1 MSLHS
6 SLPELRSQLARMLT
20 REPIRAWTSSP
31 LSKRRKIL
39 KLISIIQLRSRKKD
53 SMMSNEDCE
62 IENLKLENQK
72 LGKRIEFF
80 KMSLENAVKKYKE
93 ERERRQFAEKEVT
106 NVKKE
111 IKNSIDR
118 MRKNGL

>member
-1 MSLHS
+1 MNLHY

-31 LSKRRKIL
+31 LSKRKKIL
-39 KLISIIQLRSRKKD
+39 KLISIIQLRSKEEN
-53 SMMSNEDCE
+53 SMMSNEECE

-106 NVKKE
+106 GVKKE

>member
-1 MSLHS
+1 
-6 SLPELRSQLARMLT
+6 MLT
-20 REPIRAWTSSP
+20 REPIQAWMSSP

-39 KLISIIQLRSRKKD
+39 KLISIIQLRSKEES
-53 SMMSNEDCE
+53 SMMSNEECE

-80 KMSLENAVKKYKE
+80 KMSLEHAVKKYKE

-106 NVKKE
+106 DVKKE

>member
-1 MSLHS
+1 MNLHY

-20 REPIRAWTSSP
+20 REPIQAWMSSP
-31 LSKRRKIL
+31 LSKRKKIL
-39 KLISIIQLRSRKKD
+39 KLISIIQLRSKEES
-53 SMMSNEDCE
+53 SMMSNEECE

-80 KMSLENAVKKYKE
+80 KMSLEHAVKKYKE

-106 NVKKE
+106 DVKKE

>member
-1 MSLHS
+1 MNLHY

-39 KLISIIQLRSRKKD
+39 KLISIIQLRSKEEN
-53 SMMSNEDCE
+53 SMMSNEECE

-106 NVKKE
+106 GVKKE

>member
-1 MSLHS
+1 VNLHY

-20 REPIRAWTSSP
+20 REPIQAWMSSP

-39 KLISIIQLRSRKKD
+39 KLISIIQLRSKEEN
-53 SMMSNEDCE
+53 SMMSNEECE
-62 IENLKLENQK
+62 IENLKLENQT

>member
-1 MSLHS
+1 VNLHY

-20 REPIRAWTSSP
+20 REPIQAWMSSP

-39 KLISIIQLRSRKKD
+39 KLISIIQLRSKEES
-53 SMMSNEDCE
+53 SMMSNEECE
-62 IENLKLENQK
+62 IENLKLENQ
-72 LGKRIEFF
+72 
-80 KMSLENAVKKYKE
+80 
-93 ERERRQFAEKEVT
+93 T

>member
-1 MSLHS
+1 
-6 SLPELRSQLARMLT
+6 
-20 REPIRAWTSSP
+20 
-31 LSKRRKIL
+31 
-39 KLISIIQLRSRKKD
+39 
-53 SMMSNEDCE
+53 MMSNEECE

-80 KMSLENAVKKYKE
+80 KMSLEHAVKKYKE

-106 NVKKE
+106 GVKKE

>member
-1 MSLHS
+1 
-6 SLPELRSQLARMLT
+6 
-20 REPIRAWTSSP
+20 
-31 LSKRRKIL
+31 
-39 KLISIIQLRSRKKD
+39 
-53 SMMSNEDCE
+53 MMSNEECE
-62 IENLKLENQK
+62 IENLKLENQT

-106 NVKKE
+106 GVKKE

>member
-20 REPIRAWTSSP
+20 REPIRAWMSSP
-31 LSKRRKIL
+31 LSKRRKVL

-62 IENLKLENQK
+62 LENLKLENQK
-72 LGKRIEFF
+72 LGKQIEFL
-80 KMSLENAVKKYKE
+80 KMSLEKAVKKGLQE
-93 ERERRQFAEKEVT
+93 IERRQFAEKEVA
-106 NVKKE
+106 NIKKE
-111 IKNSIDR
+111 
-118 MRKNGL
+118 MRGSMDKIRESGL

>member
-1 MSLHS
+1 VNLHY

-20 REPIRAWTSSP
+20 REPIQAWMSSP

-39 KLISIIQLRSRKKD
+39 KLISIIQLRSKEES
-53 SMMSNEDCE
+53 SMMSNEECE

-106 NVKKE
+106 GVKKE

>member
-1 MSLHS
+1 
-6 SLPELRSQLARMLT
+6 
-20 REPIRAWTSSP
+20 
-31 LSKRRKIL
+31 
-39 KLISIIQLRSRKKD
+39 
-53 SMMSNEDCE
+53 MMSNEECE
-62 IENLKLENQK
+62 IENLKLENQT

>member
-1 MSLHS
+1 MNLHY

-20 REPIRAWTSSP
+20 REPIQAWMSSP

-39 KLISIIQLRSRKKD
+39 KLISIIQLRSKEES
-53 SMMSNEDCE
+53 SMMSNEECE

-106 NVKKE
+106 GVKKE

>member
-1 MSLHS
+1 MNLHY

-20 REPIRAWTSSP
+20 REPIQAWMSSP

-39 KLISIIQLRSRKKD
+39 KLISIIQLRSKEES
-53 SMMSNEDCE
+53 SMMSNEECE
-62 IENLKLENQK
+62 IENLKLENHK

>member
-1 MSLHS
+1 
-6 SLPELRSQLARMLT
+6 
-20 REPIRAWTSSP
+20 
-31 LSKRRKIL
+31 
-39 KLISIIQLRSRKKD
+39 
-53 SMMSNEDCE
+53 MSNEECE

-93 ERERRQFAEKEVT
+93 ERERRQFAEKEVAG
-106 NVKKE
+106 VKKE

>member
-1 MSLHS
+1 MNLHY

-20 REPIRAWTSSP
+20 REPIQAWMSSP

-39 KLISIIQLRSRKKD
+39 KLISIIQLRSKEEN
-53 SMMSNEDCE
+53 SMMSNEECE
-62 IENLKLENQK
+62 IENLKLENQT

>member
-1 MSLHS
+1 MNLHY

-20 REPIRAWTSSP
+20 REPIQAWMSSP

-39 KLISIIQLRSRKKD
+39 KLISIIQLRSKEES
-53 SMMSNEDCE
+53 SMMSNEECE
-62 IENLKLENQK
+62 IENLKLENQT

-118 MRKNGL
+118 MRKSGL

>member
-1 MSLHS
+1 
-6 SLPELRSQLARMLT
+6 
-20 REPIRAWTSSP
+20 
-31 LSKRRKIL
+31 
-39 KLISIIQLRSRKKD
+39 
-53 SMMSNEDCE
+53 MMSNEECE

-106 NVKKE
+106 SVKKE

>member
-1 MSLHS
+1 MNLHY

-20 REPIRAWTSSP
+20 REPIQAWMSSP
-31 LSKRRKIL
+31 LSKRKKIL
-39 KLISIIQLRSRKKD
+39 KLISIIQLRSKEEN
-53 SMMSNEDCE
+53 SMMSNEECE
-62 IENLKLENQK
+62 IENLKLENQT

-118 MRKNGL
+118 MRKSGL

>member
-1 MSLHS
+1 VNLHY

-20 REPIRAWTSSP
+20 REPIQAWMSSP

-39 KLISIIQLRSRKKD
+39 KLISIIQLRSKEEN
-53 SMMSNEDCE
+53 SMMSNEECE
-62 IENLKLENQK
+62 IENLKLENQT

-118 MRKNGL
+118 MRKSGL

>member
-1 MSLHS
+1 MNLHY

-20 REPIRAWTSSP
+20 REPIQAWMSSP
-31 LSKRRKIL
+31 LSKRKKIL
-39 KLISIIQLRSRKKD
+39 KLISIIQLRSKEEN
-53 SMMSNEDCE
+53 SMMSNEECE

-106 NVKKE
+106 GVKKE

>member
-1 MSLHS
+1 
-6 SLPELRSQLARMLT
+6 
-20 REPIRAWTSSP
+20 
-31 LSKRRKIL
+31 
-39 KLISIIQLRSRKKD
+39 
-53 SMMSNEDCE
+53 MSNEECE

-106 NVKKE
+106 NIKKQLG
-111 IKNSIDR
+111 D
-118 MRKNGL
+118 GVDYD

>member
-1 MSLHS
+1 VNLHY

-20 REPIRAWTSSP
+20 REPIQAWMSSP
-31 LSKRRKIL
+31 LSKRKKIL
-39 KLISIIQLRSRKKD
+39 KLISIIQLRSKEEN
-53 SMMSNEDCE
+53 SMMSNEECE

-106 NVKKE
+106 GVKKE

>member
-1 MSLHS
+1 
-6 SLPELRSQLARMLT
+6 
-20 REPIRAWTSSP
+20 
-31 LSKRRKIL
+31 
-39 KLISIIQLRSRKKD
+39 
-53 SMMSNEDCE
+53 MSNEECE

-106 NVKKE
+106 NIKKE
-111 IKNSIDR
+111 MRDSMDR
-118 MRKNGL
+118 MRRNGL

>member
-1 MSLHS
+1 VNLHY

-20 REPIRAWTSSP
+20 REPIQAWMSSP

-39 KLISIIQLRSRKKD
+39 KLISIIQLRSKEES
-53 SMMSNEDCE
+53 SMMSNEECE

>member
-1 MSLHS
+1 
-6 SLPELRSQLARMLT
+6 
-20 REPIRAWTSSP
+20 
-31 LSKRRKIL
+31 
-39 KLISIIQLRSRKKD
+39 
-53 SMMSNEDCE
+53 MMSNEDCE

-72 LGKRIEFF
+72 LGKQIEFL
-80 KMSLENAVKKYKE
+80 KMSLEKAVKKGLQE
-93 ERERRQFAEKEVT
+93 IERRQFAEKEVT

>member
-1 MSLHS
+1 M
-6 SLPELRSQLARMLT
+6 
-20 REPIRAWTSSP
+20 SSP

-39 KLISIIQLRSRKKD
+39 KLISIIQLRSKEEN
-53 SMMSNEDCE
+53 SMMSNEECE

-118 MRKNGL
+118 MRKSGL

>member
-1 MSLHS
+1 MNLHY

-20 REPIRAWTSSP
+20 REPIQAWMSSP
-31 LSKRRKIL
+31 LSKRKKIL
-39 KLISIIQLRSRKKD
+39 KLISIIQLRSKEEN
-53 SMMSNEDCE
+53 SMMSNEECE

-106 NVKKE
+106 DVKKE

>member
-1 MSLHS
+1 
-6 SLPELRSQLARMLT
+6 MLT
-20 REPIRAWTSSP
+20 REPIQAWMSSP

-39 KLISIIQLRSRKKD
+39 KLISIIQLRSKEEN
-53 SMMSNEDCE
+53 SMMSNEECE

-106 NVKKE
+106 SVKKE

>member
-1 MSLHS
+1 VNLHY

-20 REPIRAWTSSP
+20 REPIQAWMSSP

-39 KLISIIQLRSRKKD
+39 KLISIIQLRSKEEN
-53 SMMSNEDCE
+53 SMMSNEECE

>member
-1 MSLHS
+1 
-6 SLPELRSQLARMLT
+6 
-20 REPIRAWTSSP
+20 
-31 LSKRRKIL
+31 
-39 KLISIIQLRSRKKD
+39 
-53 SMMSNEDCE
+53 MSNEECE

-106 NVKKE
+106 SVKKE

-118 MRKNGL
+118 MRKSGL

>member
-1 MSLHS
+1 MNLHY

-20 REPIRAWTSSP
+20 REPIQAWMSSP

-39 KLISIIQLRSRKKD
+39 KLISIIQLRSKEEN
-53 SMMSNEDCE
+53 SMMSNEECE

-106 NVKKE
+106 GVKKE

>member
-1 MSLHS
+1 MNLHY

-20 REPIRAWTSSP
+20 REPIQAWMSSP

-39 KLISIIQLRSRKKD
+39 KLISIIQLRSKEES
-53 SMMSNEDCE
+53 SMMSNEECE

-106 NVKKE
+106 SVKKE

>member
-1 MSLHS
+1 MNLHY

-20 REPIRAWTSSP
+20 REPIQAWMSSP

-39 KLISIIQLRSRKKD
+39 KLISIIQLRSKEEN
-53 SMMSNEDCE
+53 SMMSNEECE

-106 NVKKE
+106 DVKKE